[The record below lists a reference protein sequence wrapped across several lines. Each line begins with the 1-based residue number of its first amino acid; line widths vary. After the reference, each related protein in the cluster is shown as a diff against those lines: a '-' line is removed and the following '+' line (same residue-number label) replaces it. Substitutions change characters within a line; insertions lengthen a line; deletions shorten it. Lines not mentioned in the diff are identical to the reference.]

1 MVTMIHRLFQ
11 HLYISLISIMSIF
24 NISLIY
30 LIDINDEDNMD
41 DHDENAIN
49 ESMYKYSETVTEIP
63 LDPVIDLQ
71 SRQIPDCIVHNT
83 NQNYIRLGKTR
94 PCHRDCKHYAT
105 KVELAC
111 NRSLEVYDKLMF
123 APLNNNSYQGL
134 IMKEENLSC
143 NINEIVENKLDIVI
157 DDQINKSNVKD
168 ILKINSAIDIVSNLT
183 CTLYNAFLYGF
194 TQLFCW
200 KDDIKD
206 FTSAK
211 PPDDIYSFYDS
222 NEKNPTNIVANSN
235 NAAEKPDELIS
246 CFKKFFLDILNDEQ
260 SRQQHLLND
269 QAISATTSI
278 DLLSD
283 QIIQDEENSIDKDK
297 IDYDEM
303 ILPTYSMSTHFRKK
317 RNPVCPIQG

>member
-94 PCHRDCKHYAT
+94 PCHRD
-105 KVELAC
+105 
-111 NRSLEVYDKLMF
+111 
-123 APLNNNSYQGL
+123 
-134 IMKEENLSC
+134 
-143 NINEIVENKLDIVI
+143 
-157 DDQINKSNVKD
+157 
-168 ILKINSAIDIVSNLT
+168 
-183 CTLYNAFLYGF
+183 
-194 TQLFCW
+194 
-200 KDDIKD
+200 DIKD

-235 NAAEKPDELIS
+235 NAAEKPDELLS

>member
-11 HLYISLISIMSIF
+11 HLYIVLISIISIF

-30 LIDINDEDNMD
+30 LIDVNDEDNMD

-71 SRQIPDCIVHNT
+71 SRQIPDCIVHNN

-94 PCHRDCKHYAT
+94 PCHRD
-105 KVELAC
+105 
-111 NRSLEVYDKLMF
+111 
-123 APLNNNSYQGL
+123 
-134 IMKEENLSC
+134 
-143 NINEIVENKLDIVI
+143 
-157 DDQINKSNVKD
+157 
-168 ILKINSAIDIVSNLT
+168 
-183 CTLYNAFLYGF
+183 
-194 TQLFCW
+194 
-200 KDDIKD
+200 
-206 FTSAK
+206 
-211 PPDDIYSFYDS
+211 
-222 NEKNPTNIVANSN
+222 PTNIVENSN
-235 NAAEKPDELIS
+235 NAAEKPDELLS

-278 DLLSD
+278 DILSD
-283 QIIQDEENSIDKDK
+283 QIIQDEDK
-297 IDYDEM
+297 IDDDEM

>member
-11 HLYISLISIMSIF
+11 HLYIVLISIISIF

-30 LIDINDEDNMD
+30 LIDVNDEDNMD

-71 SRQIPDCIVHNT
+71 SRQIPDCIVHNN

-94 PCHRDCKHYAT
+94 PCHR
-105 KVELAC
+105 
-111 NRSLEVYDKLMF
+111 
-123 APLNNNSYQGL
+123 GL
-134 IMKEENLSC
+134 IMKEENLSY

-222 NEKNPTNIVANSN
+222 NEKNPTNIVENSN
-235 NAAEKPDELIS
+235 NAAEKPDELLS

-278 DLLSD
+278 DILSD
-283 QIIQDEENSIDKDK
+283 QIIQDEDK
-297 IDYDEM
+297 IDDDEM